1 MALQSGIQRLVNG
14 PVRGVLNSYAQLFF
28 ALNPLLGLLALGVSF
43 LDPIMGAC
51 GLFSVVAVQAL
62 GRLTGQSKELLQ
74 EGMYGFNAL
83 LLGLAMAH
91 RYRVDAPML
100 LVLMAGLVLLL
111 TLIVWWNRHLGR
123 YSLPYLTFP
132 FVLTYWVLMEGSDS
146 LAAVVLRY
154 PGLAGAGL
162 AGAAGAAQTD
172 LLASTGL
179 ELAAADPFWK
189 SFLRTLGSIYF
200 QDSVIAGLVLAVGL
214 ALHSRLSLLLA
225 VGGYAL
231 AFGMFQ
237 TMGASTVPLTD
248 FLVGSNFV
256 FMAIAL
262 GGFYLVPSAA
272 TMGLVAVLTPVL
284 AVLMFALEGW
294 LAPVG
299 LPPFTL
305 AFSGLTLLVLYF
317 LQASPPLRGLVPV
330 ALQYYSPEKTLYKHA
345 VNAQRLAHLYT
356 PRFHLPFW
364 GTWTVTQ
371 AYNGPHTH
379 LGDWSKAL
387 DFEITDEEGRTHSGD
402 GSILEQYYCYNK
414 PVVAPLDGTVVALTN
429 HVPDN
434 PIGGVDLEQNWGNS
448 LVLQHA
454 NGLYTQYSHLRPDG
468 FKVALGQWVVR
479 GQVLAS
485 CGNSGRSP
493 QPHLHFQVQSSPEIG
508 AKTLAHPLAY
518 YRLEEGEGRTL
529 RRWTV
534 PSENQKVSSVEAVPA
549 MASAFAFK
557 PGQKL
562 RMQSEKQPDRMVD
575 WTLGT
580 DAYNRTYLYCP
591 LTRSTMWYVNDGV
604 MFWAYD
610 FEGKRS
616 SLLYRFYL
624 TVYRLSL
631 VRDAGTV
638 QDQLPLVHFS
648 RPLLRSIQDVFAPFW
663 MFYRVDYQSAWLAA
677 PSGALTEA
685 LRIQTSVASK
695 VGGRTVRQLDF
706 ELEIQEGALNRWLQA
721 ASKGS
726 DSSPTI
732 YRCSLS

>member
-1 MALQSGIQRLVNG
+1 MAQQPGLRSIWNG

-28 ALNPLLGLLALGVSF
+28 ALNPLLGFLALGVSF

-162 AGAAGAAQTD
+162 AGAAGAAQTE

-294 LAPVG
+294 LAPVD

-317 LQASPPLRGLVPV
+317 LQVLS
-330 ALQYYSPEKTLYKHA
+330 
-345 VNAQRLAHLYT
+345 VN
-356 PRFHLPFW
+356 
-364 GTWTVTQ
+364 
-371 AYNGPHTH
+371 N
-379 LGDWSKAL
+379 
-387 DFEITDEEGRTHSGD
+387 
-402 GSILEQYYCYNK
+402 
-414 PVVAPLDGTVVALTN
+414 
-429 HVPDN
+429 
-434 PIGGVDLEQNWGNS
+434 
-448 LVLQHA
+448 
-454 NGLYTQYSHLRPDG
+454 
-468 FKVALGQWVVR
+468 
-479 GQVLAS
+479 
-485 CGNSGRSP
+485 
-493 QPHLHFQVQSSPEIG
+493 
-508 AKTLAHPLAY
+508 
-518 YRLEEGEGRTL
+518 
-529 RRWTV
+529 
-534 PSENQKVSSVEAVPA
+534 
-549 MASAFAFK
+549 
-557 PGQKL
+557 
-562 RMQSEKQPDRMVD
+562 
-575 WTLGT
+575 
-580 DAYNRTYLYCP
+580 
-591 LTRSTMWYVNDGV
+591 
-604 MFWAYD
+604 
-610 FEGKRS
+610 
-616 SLLYRFYL
+616 
-624 TVYRLSL
+624 
-631 VRDAGTV
+631 
-638 QDQLPLVHFS
+638 
-648 RPLLRSIQDVFAPFW
+648 
-663 MFYRVDYQSAWLAA
+663 
-677 PSGALTEA
+677 
-685 LRIQTSVASK
+685 
-695 VGGRTVRQLDF
+695 
-706 ELEIQEGALNRWLQA
+706 
-721 ASKGS
+721 
-726 DSSPTI
+726 
-732 YRCSLS
+732 